1 MASGIVE
8 VEFPRKFHR
17 ANLNV
22 CNFCSKSQIRK
33 MYFAAAQKELQLG
46 SVKASSELVVS
57 LLLLRWLNWLQIQL
71 TNSVS
76 TSKDTFLLKKTRNIF
91 APLPADYKWSVEKYN

>member
-1 MASGIVE
+1 
-8 VEFPRKFHR
+8 
-17 ANLNV
+17 
-22 CNFCSKSQIRK
+22 

-76 TSKDTFLLKKTRNIF
+76 TSKDTFLLKKPGTSLLLCLLITSGR
-91 APLPADYKWSVEKYN
+91 